1 MDKLLTILI
10 PTKNRHLL
18 LDRSLLYYVKSSI
31 HVRIIIADSSDNAL
45 RNNTKKVFDKYSNSL
60 NIDYFHAPENIEAS
74 TKNNI
79 AIDMVRTPYVLNV
92 GDDDFPLKS
101 SIETILSK
109 LEKDSS
115 ISAAFGDR
123 IAITQV
129 SNKEDNKKWINS
141 ENLSEK
147 YQVQEYSEFGNHQKY
162 DVIINFVGIGDPA
175 KAQKMG
181 SDIFKVTEQY
191 DDMAL
196 EYLKQHRKTKY
207 IFLSSGAVYGGDY
220 KDPVKKDT
228 LATININNL
237 ATTDWYAI
245 AKLYAEAR
253 HRSLPDLSIV
263 DIRVFNYFSHTQN
276 INARFLI
283 TDIVRALKNG
293 EVFKTSPDNV
303 IRDFITPPDFYNLI
317 QAIIDYKPL
326 NTALDCYTKSPV
338 EKFNLLSE
346 IESKF
351 GLNYEVDENLNV
363 VNATGAKFNYYS
375 ENKIAKDIGYNPG
388 STSLESI
395 IREINFLEF

>member
-196 EYLKQHRKTKY
+196 EYLKQHKKTKY
-207 IFLSSGAVYGGDY
+207 IFLSSGAVYGGNY
-220 KDPVKKDT
+220 QAPVDKDT
-228 LATININNL
+228 VATIDINNL
-237 ATTDWYAI
+237 KPTDWYGL
-245 AKLYAEAR
+245 AKLYAEAK
-253 HRSLPDLSIV
+253 HRLLYNLNIIDV
-263 DIRVFNYFSHTQN
+263 RVFNYFSHRQDM
-276 INARFLI
+276 NACFLI
-283 TDIVRALKNG
+283 TDIVRAIKNK
-293 EVFKTSPDNV
+293 EIFKTSADNIV
-303 IRDFITPPDFYNLI
+303 RDFITPPDFYQLV
-317 QAIIDYKPL
+317 QKIIDSDIK
-326 NTALDCYTKSPV
+326 NTALDCYTKSPI
-338 EKFNLLSE
+338 KKNRLLSVLKKE
-346 IESKF
+346 F
-351 GLNYEVDENLNV
+351 GLTYEVECDLDI
-363 VNATGAKFNYYS
+363 VNATGAKINYYS
-375 ENKIAKDIGYNPG
+375 ENKIAESIGYNPKN
-388 STSLESI
+388 TSIEGVISELKLI
-395 IREINFLEF
+395 GV

>member
-1 MDKLLTILI
+1 M
-10 PTKNRHLL
+10 
-18 LDRSLLYYVKSSI
+18 
-31 HVRIIIADSSDNAL
+31 
-45 RNNTKKVFDKYSNSL
+45 
-60 NIDYFHAPENIEAS
+60 
-74 TKNNI
+74 
-79 AIDMVRTPYVLNV
+79 
-92 GDDDFPLKS
+92 
-101 SIETILSK
+101 
-109 LEKDSS
+109 
-115 ISAAFGDR
+115 R
-123 IAITQV
+123 IAILGATSQIAQDLILSFSKNQDYDFSLFGRNV
-129 SNKEDNKKWINS
+129 ELLEKWTNS

-147 YQVQEYSEFGNHQKY
+147 YQVQEYSEFGNHLKY
-162 DVIINFVGIGDPA
+162 DVIINFVGISDPA

-196 EYLKQHRKTKY
+196 EYLKQHKKTKY